1 MLSESRGA
9 MSSYRSQRQH
19 CYLCDLPRMPW
30 AMLHDFS
37 EPVCR
42 GCVNYEGADRIDL
55 VIETAR
61 QMKRAHGINESRQ
74 GPAKPHQRVPMEAQN
89 GAHHG
94 PLKLEG
100 GIKMEPG
107 SHSQSGSHSHAHS
120 HGHPSPLPPPGGPG
134 VAFVSGDVRQRGPHM
149 LAAFP
154 AGLAHREDPH
164 APSLV
169 RPPAHLA
176 AHPPLPPPHSRPP
189 GAPGSSSGSAP
200 QKRSFERD
208 DAQSPSEGSVP
219 KRPMLE
225 EGHRPTLTRGE
236 SLPAA
241 PVNPNYKDSAKH
253 HPVRVWSFD
262 GSSKPPTGNE
272 IAAHFR
278 LSLLGLGAGPL
289 RSGVA
294 VGGTKLKASGSV
306 VSAGLQR
313 GIQPCSSSSS
323 PGGPRSSPF
332 SQQQQQQ
339 KQKED
344 EQPSGYPGLPVSAA
358 AVVAAAAAQ
367 QQAQANS
374 QSQQGSSQGPGGPR
388 TTSPEGPNS
397 STNGPSPMAALQ
409 SVTDNLPPGS
419 PHSHA
424 SASPQQRSASR
435 NSSQLSP
442 SSGEP
447 RRRSSGGRHGD
458 SSGDSSP
465 GAQGSGAGNGS
476 SGSDAPQP
484 SNNLKCTIC
493 TERLE
498 DTHFVQ
504 CPSVLHHKFCFPC
517 SRESIKRQGA
527 GTEVYCPSG
536 ERCPLAGSSVP
547 WAFMQ
552 GEIAT
557 ILGTANILP
566 QHSQDEPKTKK
577 ERDT

>member
-1 MLSESRGA
+1 MLSESRGN
-9 MSSYRSQRQH
+9 MSSFRSQRQH

-55 VIETAR
+55 VIEAAR
-61 QMKRAHGINESRQ
+61 QMKRAHGINENRQ
-74 GPAKPHQRVPMEAQN
+74 GPPSKPHPRVPIEAQN

-94 PLKLEG
+94 PIKLEA

-107 SHSQSGSHSHAHS
+107 SHSHAHS
-120 HGHPSPLPPPGGPG
+120 HGGHPTHTAALPPPGTPG
-134 VAFVSGDVRQRGPHM
+134 VAFVAGDVRQRGPHM
-149 LAAFP
+149 LAFP
-154 AGLAHREDPH
+154 AGLPHRDDPH
-164 APSLV
+164 APALV
-169 RPPAHLA
+169 RPPAHLP
-176 AHPPLPPPHSRPP
+176 AHPLPPPHSRPP
-189 GAPGSSSGSAP
+189 APPGSSSGSAP

-225 EGHRPTLTRGE
+225 ESHRPPLTRGE
-236 SLPAA
+236 SLPAP
-241 PVNPNYKDSAKH
+241 PVAANYKDAAKH

-262 GSSKPPTGNE
+262 GSSSKPP
-272 IAAHFR
+272 A
-278 LSLLGLGAGPL
+278 
-289 RSGVA
+289 
-294 VGGTKLKASGSV
+294 
-306 VSAGLQR
+306 
-313 GIQPCSSSSS
+313 
-323 PGGPRSSPF
+323 
-332 SQQQQQQ
+332 
-339 KQKED
+339 
-344 EQPSGYPGLPVSAA
+344 
-358 AVVAAAAAQ
+358 
-367 QQAQANS
+367 
-374 QSQQGSSQGPGGPR
+374 
-388 TTSPEGPNS
+388 
-397 STNGPSPMAALQ
+397 
-409 SVTDNLPPGS
+409 
-419 PHSHA
+419 
-424 SASPQQRSASR
+424 
-435 NSSQLSP
+435 
-442 SSGEP
+442 GEP

-465 GAQGSGAGNGS
+465 GAQGSGAGNEGS
-476 SGSDAPQP
+476 QP
-484 SNNLKCTIC
+484 SSNLKCTIC

-517 SRESIKRQGA
+517 SRDSIKRQGA

-536 ERCPLAGSSVP
+536 DRCPLAGSSVP

-566 QHSQDEPKTKK
+566 QHSQDEAKTKK

>member
-1 MLSESRGA
+1 MLSETRGGA
-9 MSSYRSQRQH
+9 IMSSYRSQRQH

-61 QMKRAHGINESRQ
+61 QMKRAHGINENRQ
-74 GPAKPHQRVPMEAQN
+74 GPAKPHPRVPMEAQN

-94 PLKLEG
+94 GPIKMEG

-107 SHSQSGSHSHAHS
+107 SHSQSSSHSHS
-120 HGHPSPLPPPGGPG
+120 HGHPSPLPPPG
-134 VAFVSGDVRQRGPHM
+134 VAFVTGDVRQRGPHM
-149 LAAFP
+149 MAFSAA
-154 AGLAHREDPH
+154 LAHRDDPH

-169 RPPAHLA
+169 RPPAHLTG
-176 AHPPLPPPHSRPP
+176 HPPPLPPPHSRPP
-189 GAPGSSSGSAP
+189 GAPGSSSSSAA

-208 DAQSPSEGSVP
+208 DAQSPTEGSVP
-219 KRPMLE
+219 KRAMLE
-225 EGHRPTLTRGE
+225 EGHRPPLTRGE

-241 PVNPNYKDSAKH
+241 PVGPNYKDAAKH

-272 IAAHFR
+272 FAARFR
-278 LSLLGLGAGPL
+278 LSLLGLGPGALRAGGGREL
-289 RSGVA
+289 KSSGTSSSSA
-294 VGGTKLKASGSV
+294 AAAAAAAAA
-306 VSAGLQR
+306 AGLQR
-313 GIQPCSSSSS
+313 AAQQQQQQQQQQQPPTSMSNSSGSNSSSNSS
-323 PGGPRSSPF
+323 CAARSSPS

-339 KQKED
+339 QED
-344 EQPSGYPGLPVSAA
+344 G
-358 AVVAAAAAQ
+358 
-367 QQAQANS
+367 
-374 QSQQGSSQGPGGPR
+374 
-388 TTSPEGPNS
+388 
-397 STNGPSPMAALQ
+397 
-409 SVTDNLPPGS
+409 
-419 PHSHA
+419 
-424 SASPQQRSASR
+424 
-435 NSSQLSP
+435 QLT
-442 SSGEP
+442 EP

-465 GAQGSGAGNGS
+465 GAQGSGNGSGS
-476 SGSDAPQP
+476 SGGDAPQP
-484 SNNLKCTIC
+484 SNNLKCTLC

-566 QHSQDEPKTKK
+566 QHSQDDGKSKK

>member
-37 EPVCR
+37 EAVCR

-74 GPAKPHQRVPMEAQN
+74 GPAKSHPRVPMEAQN
-89 GAHHG
+89 GAHHI
-94 PLKLEG
+94 KLEG

-107 SHSQSGSHSHAHS
+107 SHSQSSSHS
-120 HGHPSPLPPPGGPG
+120 HGHPHGHPTSLPPPGAP
-134 VAFVSGDVRQRGPHM
+134 VPFVSGDVRQRAPHM
-149 LAAFP
+149 LAFP
-154 AGLAHREDPH
+154 AGLPHREDPH

-169 RPPAHLA
+169 RPPAHLTSHPA
-176 AHPPLPPPHSRPP
+176 SHPPLPPPHSRPP
-189 GAPGSSSGSAP
+189 GAPGSSSSQA

-208 DAQSPSEGSVP
+208 DAQSPSEGNVS
-219 KRPMLE
+219 KRAMLE
-225 EGHRPTLTRGE
+225 EGHRPPLTRGE

-241 PVNPNYKDSAKH
+241 PVGPNTKH

-262 GSSKPPTGNE
+262 GSSKPPPGYE
-272 IAAHFR
+272 IAAHIR
-278 LSLLGLGAGPL
+278 LSLLGLGTGAHRPG
-289 RSGVA
+289 GGAA
-294 VGGTKLKASGSV
+294 VGTKLKASSGCGEGAS
-306 VSAGLQR
+306 LQR
-313 GIQPCSSSSS
+313 AAVRASSSSS
-323 PGGPRSSPF
+323 PCALRSAPAR
-332 SQQQQQQ
+332 QQHPDAEGQS
-339 KQKED
+339 
-344 EQPSGYPGLPVSAA
+344 SGYPGLPVSAA
-358 AVVAAAAAQ
+358 AVVAAAAQ
-367 QQAQANS
+367 QQAQAAASS
-374 QSQQGSSQGPGGPR
+374 QSQQGSSQGPAASS
-388 TTSPEGPNS
+388 SPEGPNS

-419 PHSHA
+419 PLSHS

-447 RRRSSGGRHGD
+447 RRRASAGRHGD

-465 GAQGSGAGNGS
+465 GAQSGGDG
-476 SGSDAPQP
+476 PQP

-504 CPSVLHHKFCFPC
+504 CPSVLQHKFCFPC

-566 QHSQDEPKTKK
+566 QHAQDEAKTKK

>member
-1 MLSESRGA
+1 

-37 EPVCR
+37 EAVCR

-74 GPAKPHQRVPMEAQN
+74 GPAKSHPRVPMEAQN
-89 GAHHG
+89 GAHHI
-94 PLKLEG
+94 KLES

-107 SHSQSGSHSHAHS
+107 SHSQSSSHS
-120 HGHPSPLPPPGGPG
+120 HGHPHGHPTPLPPPGAP
-134 VAFVSGDVRQRGPHM
+134 VSFVSGDVRQRAPHM
-149 LAAFP
+149 LAFP
-154 AGLAHREDPH
+154 AGLPHREDPH

-176 AHPPLPPPHSRPP
+176 THPASHPPLPPPHSRPP
-189 GAPGSSSGSAP
+189 GAPGSSSSQA

-208 DAQSPSEGSVP
+208 DAQSPSEGSVS
-219 KRPMLE
+219 KRVMLE
-225 EGHRPTLTRGE
+225 EGHRPPLTRGE

-241 PVNPNYKDSAKH
+241 PVGPGTKH

-262 GSSKPPTGNE
+262 GSSKPPP
-272 IAAHFR
+272 
-278 LSLLGLGAGPL
+278 GLGPGAHRPG
-289 RSGVA
+289 GGAA
-294 VGGTKLKASGSV
+294 VGTKLKASSGCGEGAS
-306 VSAGLQR
+306 LQR
-313 GIQPCSSSSS
+313 AAARASSSSS
-323 PGGPRSSPF
+323 PCALRSAPAR
-332 SQQQQQQ
+332 QQHPDAEGQT
-339 KQKED
+339 
-344 EQPSGYPGLPVSAA
+344 SGYPGLPVSAA
-358 AVVAAAAAQ
+358 AVVAAAAQ
-367 QQAQANS
+367 QQAQAAAASS
-374 QSQQGSSQGPGGPR
+374 QSQQGSSQGPAASS
-388 TTSPEGPNS
+388 SPEGPNS

-447 RRRSSGGRHGD
+447 RRRASAGRHGD

-465 GAQGSGAGNGS
+465 GAQSGGS
-476 SGSDAPQP
+476 SGGGDGPQP

-566 QHSQDEPKTKK
+566 QHAQDEAKTKK

>member
-1 MLSESRGA
+1 

-37 EPVCR
+37 EAVCR

-55 VIETAR
+55 VIEAAR

-74 GPAKPHQRVPMEAQN
+74 GPAKPHPRVPMEAQN
-89 GAHHG
+89 GAHHI
-94 PLKLEG
+94 KVEG

-107 SHSQSGSHSHAHS
+107 SHSQSHS
-120 HGHPSPLPPPGGPG
+120 HGHPHGHPTALPPPGAP
-134 VAFVSGDVRQRGPHM
+134 VSFVSADVRQRAPHM
-149 LAAFP
+149 LAFP
-154 AGLAHREDPH
+154 GGLPHREDPH

-176 AHPPLPPPHSRPP
+176 SHPSSHPPLPPPHSRPP
-189 GAPGSSSGSAP
+189 GPGSSSSQP
-200 QKRSFERD
+200 QKRPFERD
-208 DAQSPSEGSVP
+208 DAQSPSEGNVS
-219 KRPMLE
+219 KRAMLE
-225 EGHRPTLTRGE
+225 EGHRPPLTRGE

-241 PVNPNYKDSAKH
+241 PVGPNTKH

-262 GSSKPPTGNE
+262 GSTKPP
-272 IAAHFR
+272 
-278 LSLLGLGAGPL
+278 P
-289 RSGVA
+289 
-294 VGGTKLKASGSV
+294 
-306 VSAGLQR
+306 
-313 GIQPCSSSSS
+313 
-323 PGGPRSSPF
+323 
-332 SQQQQQQ
+332 
-339 KQKED
+339 
-344 EQPSGYPGLPVSAA
+344 GYPGLPVSAA

-367 QQAQANS
+367 QQAQAAASS
-374 QSQQGSSQGPGGPR
+374 QSQQGSSQGPAVSS
-388 TTSPEGPNS
+388 SPEGPNS

-419 PHSHA
+419 PHS
-424 SASPQQRSASR
+424 SASPQQRSVSR

-442 SSGEP
+442 NSGEP
-447 RRRSSGGRHGD
+447 RRRPSTGRHGD

-465 GAQGSGAGNGS
+465 GAQSGGS
-476 SGSDAPQP
+476 SGGDGPQP

-566 QHSQDEPKTKK
+566 QHAQDEAKTKK

>member
-1 MLSESRGA
+1 MLSEIRGGEIA
-9 MSSYRSQRQH
+9 VMSSYRGQRQH
-19 CYLCDLPRMPW
+19 CYLCDLPRTPW

-42 GCVNYEGADRIDL
+42 GCVNYEGADRIDM

-61 QMKRAHGINESRQ
+61 QMKRAQGISENRQ
-74 GPAKPHQRVPMEAQN
+74 GPPKPHPRVPMEAQN

-94 PLKLEG
+94 PIKIEG

-107 SHSQSGSHSHAHS
+107 SHSHSHPPPHS
-120 HGHPSPLPPPGGPG
+120 AALPPPGAPG
-134 VAFVSGDVRQRGPHM
+134 VAFVTGDVRQRGPHM
-149 LAAFP
+149 LAFP
-154 AGLAHREDPH
+154 TGMSHREDPH
-164 APSLV
+164 APALV
-169 RPPAHLA
+169 RPPAHLT

-189 GAPGSSSGSAP
+189 GAPGSSSGPVP

-208 DAQSPSEGSVP
+208 DAQSPTEGGQAP
-219 KRPMLE
+219 KRQLLE
-225 EGHRPTLTRGE
+225 ESHRPTLTRGE

-241 PVNPNYKDSAKH
+241 PVAPTFKDAAKH

-262 GSSKPPTGNE
+262 GSSKP
-272 IAAHFR
+272 
-278 LSLLGLGAGPL
+278 
-289 RSGVA
+289 
-294 VGGTKLKASGSV
+294 
-306 VSAGLQR
+306 
-313 GIQPCSSSSS
+313 
-323 PGGPRSSPF
+323 
-332 SQQQQQQ
+332 
-339 KQKED
+339 
-344 EQPSGYPGLPVSAA
+344 PSGYPGLPVSAA

-367 QQAQANS
+367 VQAATSQGQQ
-374 QSQQGSSQGPGGPR
+374 QSSSGSQGPSGAR
-388 TTSPEGPNS
+388 TNTPEGPNS

-419 PHSHA
+419 PRSHA

-435 NSSQLSP
+435 NSQLSP
-442 SSGEP
+442 TSGEP
-447 RRRSSGGRHGD
+447 RRRSSGGGGGRHGD

-465 GAQGSGAGNGS
+465 GAQGNTAAV
-476 SGSDAPQP
+476 SDAPQP
-484 SNNLKCTIC
+484 SSNLKCTIC

-536 ERCPLAGSSVP
+536 ERCPLAGSTVP

-566 QHSQDEPKTKK
+566 QHSQDEAKTKK

>member
-1 MLSESRGA
+1 MLSENRGVVGA
-9 MSSYRSQRQH
+9 AVAAAVMSSYRGQRQH
-19 CYLCDLPRMPW
+19 CYLCDLPRTPW

-61 QMKRAHGINESRQ
+61 QMKRAHGINENRQ
-74 GPAKPHQRVPMEAQN
+74 GPAKPHPRVPIEAQN

-94 PLKLEG
+94 PIKIEG
-100 GIKMEPG
+100 SIKMEPG
-107 SHSQSGSHSHAHS
+107 SHSHPHPPPHSAA
-120 HGHPSPLPPPGGPG
+120 LPPPGAPG
-134 VAFVSGDVRQRGPHM
+134 VAFVTNDVRQRAPHM
-149 LAAFP
+149 LAFP

-164 APSLV
+164 APALV
-169 RPPAHLA
+169 RPPAHLT

-189 GAPGSSSGSAP
+189 GAPGTSSGPVP

-208 DAQSPSEGSVP
+208 DAQSPPDGGQAP
-219 KRPMLE
+219 KRQLLE
-225 EGHRPTLTRGE
+225 ESHRPPLTRGE

-241 PVNPNYKDSAKH
+241 PVAPNFKDAAKH

-262 GSSKPPTGNE
+262 GSSKP
-272 IAAHFR
+272 
-278 LSLLGLGAGPL
+278 
-289 RSGVA
+289 
-294 VGGTKLKASGSV
+294 
-306 VSAGLQR
+306 
-313 GIQPCSSSSS
+313 
-323 PGGPRSSPF
+323 
-332 SQQQQQQ
+332 
-339 KQKED
+339 
-344 EQPSGYPGLPVSAA
+344 PSGYPGLPVSAA

-367 QQAQANS
+367 VQAATSQGQQS
-374 QSQQGSSQGPGGPR
+374 SGSQGPSGNR
-388 TTSPEGPNS
+388 TSSPEGPNS

-419 PHSHA
+419 PRSHA
-424 SASPQQRSASR
+424 SASPQQRSTSR
-435 NSSQLSP
+435 NSQLSP

-447 RRRSSGGRHGD
+447 RRRSSGGGGSRHGD
-458 SSGDSSP
+458 SSGDNSP
-465 GAQGSGAGNGS
+465 GAPGSAAAV
-476 SGSDAPQP
+476 SDAPQP
-484 SNNLKCTIC
+484 NSNLKCTIC

-536 ERCPLAGSSVP
+536 ERCPLAGSTVP

-566 QHSQDEPKTKK
+566 QHSQDEAKLKK